1 MKNRNNKKYAESR
14 ETFYLINL
22 IEAEEEE
29 VKWSI
34 DRWSMIDDP
43 ILDATYY
50 YLYVLDFVLL
60 AMLCIY
66 YFGNRMKDYT

>member
-29 VKWSI
+29 GK
-34 DRWSMIDDP
+34 
-43 ILDATYY
+43 
-50 YLYVLDFVLL
+50 
-60 AMLCIY
+60 
-66 YFGNRMKDYT
+66 